1 MHNSCLKSV
10 PKSPLSLSLQ
20 NSKCWTAF
28 QSAFSLQSKIVKSTH
43 HCGSL
48 PDLKQQHV
56 GLMNCKNTNSQ
67 YEVFGYIML
76 FLIQTKS
83 YQELHDQTAHNLDI
97 SMRAASLTSPPPHGS
112 SVCDHQN
119 LDILIRHPPTHM
131 VVMCMITRIWKWYPN
146 FALSNMVKRSK
157 E

>member
-1 MHNSCLKSV
+1 MLTHSCRTLVYKV
-10 PKSPLSLSLQ
+10 YQKAPYLSLQ

-28 QSAFSLQSKIVKSTH
+28 QSEFSLQSLIVKSTH

-83 YQELHDQTAHNLDI
+83 YQELHDQTAHHVDI
-97 SMRAASLTSPPPHGS
+97 SLTAAFLIFPRNPPHGS

-131 VVMCMITRIWKWYPN
+131 VVMCMITRIWKC
-146 FALSNMVKRSK
+146 
-157 E
+157 